1 MIERRV
7 GLQRKGTG
15 QAIEI
20 PAEFALPG
28 EEALLPIEGGR
39 LTLVPL
45 TRPSLLETL
54 SDLETIDEDWP
65 DIEDRLP
72 EPVAL

>member
-7 GLQRKGTG
+7 RLHRKGAE

-28 EEALLPIEGGR
+28 EEALLQIENGR
-39 LTLVPL
+39 LTLSPL
-45 TRPSLLETL
+45 TRPLLLQTL
-54 SDLETIDEDWP
+54 SVLETIDEDWP
-65 DIEDRLP
+65 VIEDRPP
-72 EPVAL
+72 EPVGL

>member
-7 GLQRKGTG
+7 RLHRKGAD

-28 EEALLPIEGGR
+28 EEALLQIEGGR
-39 LTLVPL
+39 LTLLPL

-54 SDLETIDEDWP
+54 SGLETIDEDWP
-65 DIEDRLP
+65 VIEDCLP
-72 EPVAL
+72 EPVGL

>member
-28 EEALLPIEGGR
+28 EEALLRIEGGR

-54 SDLETIDEDWP
+54 GS
-65 DIEDRLP
+65 
-72 EPVAL
+72 